1 MPLSFRTTF
10 TYRSY
15 SIGGGPPPRSRPR
28 ESHGAIEFVS
38 LREPTRAPRYIRLG
52 EIERKY
58 RERGGRVL
66 PVRLSPKTGH
76 ETTSSPNSFPLWNSR
91 RREGMVDS
99 KQSFRAPIPIP
110 SEFPPFPP
118 QLERDIKRGRHD
130 FLRISNEKTLFSFFF
145 LKVYVDRAVKNNK

>member
-58 RERGGRVL
+58 RERGGGGEG
-66 PVRLSPKTGH
+66 SPRAIIPENGTRDDFFPEFFSSLKFEEEGRDGRF
-76 ETTSSPNSFPLWNSR
+76 ETIVSCTNS
-91 RREGMVDS
+91 DS
-99 KQSFRAPIPIP
+99 
-110 SEFPPFPP
+110 
-118 QLERDIKRGRHD
+118 L
-130 FLRISNEKTLFSFFF
+130 
-145 LKVYVDRAVKNNK
+145 